1 MRKIAISVAPVA
13 GHAPPADVPNPLT
26 PDVVAQEVLLAAQAG
41 ASIVHLHVRDARGD
55 ETPEIGAFSRTLD
68 LIRARSHILIEG
80 STGGVPTLSLEERCA
95 CLRDQ
100 RVEIASLNMGS
111 VNFGEIAFVNKL
123 SDIRYWAG
131 RMHEARVLPAL
142 VVFEGGMIHNVS
154 MLSAEGVLRPP
165 LVYAFCLGIRGA
177 LPATVHNLYFLR
189 EMLPADAIWGV
200 VHREMGDLSFLATA
214 IGMGASFIRVGFED
228 SVHYAPGKVARNN
241 AELVE
246 KAAAM
251 IRALGLEVA
260 SIQETREMLGITAI
274 KGSV

>member
-13 GHAPPADVPNPLT
+13 GHTPSEDVANPLT
-26 PDVVAQEVLLAAQAG
+26 PEAVAQEVLSAAQAG
-41 ASIVHLHVRDARGD
+41 ASIVHLHVRDARGE
-55 ETPEIGAFSRTLD
+55 ETSELGAFSHTLD
-68 LIRARSHILIEG
+68 LIRAQSQILIEG

-95 CLRDQ
+95 CLRYQ

-131 RMHEARVLPAL
+131 RMHEAHVLPAL
-142 VVFEGGMIHNVS
+142 VIFEGGMIHNVA

-189 EMLPADAIWGV
+189 GMLPADALWGV
-200 VHREMGDLSFLATA
+200 VHREMSDLSLLATA
-214 IGMGASFIRVGFED
+214 IGMGASFIRIGFED
-228 SVHYAPGKVARNN
+228 SIHYAPGKVARSN

-274 KGSV
+274 